1 MGDKIR
7 GAIAILVGA
16 FGVFRSLQLW
26 RAHIY
31 GWTLWFLLA
40 AGLILIVM
48 GVWRV
53 GRKPDDPASELLK

>member
-26 RAHIY
+26 RTGSH
-31 GWTLWFLLA
+31 GWSLWLLLA
-40 AGLILIVM
+40 AGLVLIVM
-48 GVWRV
+48 GVWRL
-53 GRKPDDPASELLK
+53 RQKPSDPASELLK